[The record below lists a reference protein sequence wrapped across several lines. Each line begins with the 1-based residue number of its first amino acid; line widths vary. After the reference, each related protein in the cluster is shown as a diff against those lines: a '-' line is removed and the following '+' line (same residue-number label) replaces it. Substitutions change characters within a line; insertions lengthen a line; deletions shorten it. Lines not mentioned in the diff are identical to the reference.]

1 MIKSLEFVSGAGV
14 LSGFSWREHALH
26 EFGRFNLIYGWNAS
40 GKTTLSRVFRL
51 LDTAEMSRLPTGSYA
66 TFRVGDHII
75 DTRRK
80 SSDPHFLVRVFNRDF
95 IDDNLSDHTSAP
107 ALLIVGSDNIRLSKR
122 ITSLVKRRSKVAD
135 IYRVAKSRVED
146 LSKARDRLATNLA
159 TACGTALGIRNLR
172 SPDLKRAALSIEGK
186 AKDCLLDP
194 SALQAAID
202 SARDQAEYT
211 QIPAPLVH
219 LPIEVIAFEDLE
231 ALLKRTPRQQ
241 AIKRLSEN
249 LELSEWVRN
258 GLKFH
263 QHTTACAFCGNDA
276 SSALAAYEQHFSDEY
291 QRQHAA
297 IATAIGRL
305 RLATKTNSLPHPK
318 DIVAPLR
325 EEFLAAAQRYTTWQ
339 QDEINVVNRWIG
351 QLEEKLVHM
360 DNAIDP
366 VRRHSSSSALPSIV
380 EELNSLTSRHNQACK
395 DAAARRSQAVDE
407 VTRHFAARYT
417 LDTEA
422 VDQIES
428 LRAADQCLTRVN
440 QTGGRIRTLIDA
452 AQAEL
457 QRTSVAANEINRLL
471 RLILGSRVSV
481 EQAPDQQL
489 LFMREGAPASNLS
502 DGEKTAV
509 SLAYF
514 LVSLKQD
521 GVALEDSIV
530 FVDDPICSLDTNH
543 IYEVAYLL
551 LSELTNCKQFF
562 VSTHNSDFFN
572 TLKQEWTE
580 RGKFKKGHRGY
591 LMHRLNDKHSAL
603 RELPSHLVKFR
614 SDYHHVFYCLSQMK
628 SSDSDSIDAYIHC
641 PNLIRRFLEMY
652 LGFRIPRS
660 SGIQGKLSLLFDDEE
675 IQKAISRFADEGSH
689 SVSSLRLLEFSD
701 FPAMARSMID
711 RLFTALEQKDHEHYA
726 ALVEATQ

>member
-1 MIKSLEFVSGAGV
+1 MIKSLDSVSGAGV
-14 LSGFSWREHALH
+14 LNGFSWREDALP

-40 GKTTLSRVFRL
+40 GKTTLSRIFKL
-51 LDTAEMSRLPTGSYA
+51 LDTAENSRLPASSYA
-66 TFRVGDHII
+66 KFRVADHIV

-80 SSDPHFLVRVFNRDF
+80 MPVDYLVRVFNRDF
-95 IDDNLSDHTSAP
+95 IEDNLSDHTSAP

-122 ITSLVKRRSKVAD
+122 ITSLAKRRSKVAD
-135 IYRVAKSRVED
+135 IFRVAKTRVD
-146 LSKARDRLATNLA
+146 DISKGRDRLATHLA
-159 TACGTALGIRNLR
+159 TACGTALGIRNFR
-172 SPDLKRAALSIEGK
+172 SPDLKDAALSIEGK
-186 AKDCLLDP
+186 EEDYLLDA
-194 SALQAAID
+194 SSLQAAID

-211 QIPAPLVH
+211 QVAVPLAH
-219 LPIEVIAFEDLE
+219 LPSEVIAPADLE
-231 ALLKRTPRQQ
+231 PLLKRTPRQQ
-241 AIKRLSEN
+241 ALKRLSEN
-249 LELSEWVRN
+249 LGLSEWVRN
-258 GLKFH
+258 GLRFH

-291 QRQHAA
+291 QKQHAA
-297 IATAIGRL
+297 IGSAIGRI
-305 RLATKTNSLPHPK
+305 RQAMVSSSLPHPK
-318 DIVAPLR
+318 DIAPPMR
-325 EEFLAAAQRYTTWQ
+325 ERFLAAAERYRALQ
-339 QDEINVVNRWIG
+339 QEENDLLNRWIG
-351 QLEEKLVHM
+351 QLEEKLAHM
-360 DNAIDP
+360 DDAIDP
-366 VRRHSSSSALPSIV
+366 VRRNSSSSALSSII
-380 EELNSLTSRHNQACK
+380 EELNALAILHNQACK
-395 DAAARRSQAVDE
+395 DAAARRRLAVDE
-407 VTRHFAARYT
+407 VTLHFAARYT
-417 LDTEA
+417 LDPEA
-422 VDQIES
+422 IDQIEK
-428 LRAADQCLTRVN
+428 LRAANECLRRVN
-440 QTGGRIRTLIDA
+440 QTGGRIRTTMDS

-481 EQAPDQQL
+481 EQAPDKQL

-514 LVSLKQD
+514 LVGLKQN
-521 GVALEDSIV
+521 GISLEDTIV

-551 LSELTNCKQFF
+551 LSELKSCRQVF

-572 TLKQEWTE
+572 TLKQEWTD
-580 RGKFKKGHRGY
+580 RGTFKKKHRGY
-591 LMHRLNDKHSAL
+591 LMHRLNDKQSAL
-603 RELPSHLVKFR
+603 RTLPSHLVKFR
-614 SDYHHVFYCLSQMK
+614 SDYHHVFYCLNQMR
-628 SSDSDSIDAYIHC
+628 SAGTDSIDAYVHC

-675 IQKAISRFADEGSH
+675 IQQAITRFADEGSH

-711 RLFTALEQKDHEHYA
+711 RLFTALEEKDPAHYI